1 MADRIVTYSK
11 DALRALSRC
20 PVDVSKRIRTKV
32 AQYARDPS
40 SLKAN
45 VKALQ
50 GEAGIYRLRVGD
62 WRVVFSE
69 NFEVVA
75 VIKIASRGS
84 VY

>member
-1 MADRIVTYSK
+1 MAERIVTYSK
-11 DALRALSRC
+11 DALRTLSRC
-20 PVDVSKRIRTKV
+20 PVDVSKRIRAKV
-32 AQYARDPS
+32 AQYARDPK

-50 GEAGIYRLRVGD
+50 GELGFYRLRIDD

-69 NFEVVA
+69 DFEVVA

-84 VY
+84 IY

>member
-1 MADRIVTYSK
+1 MPDRAVTYSK

-20 PVDVSKRIRTKV
+20 PANVSKRIRAKV
-32 AQYARDPS
+32 AQYARDPE

-50 GEAGIYRLRVGD
+50 GEAGFYRLRVGD

-69 NFEVVA
+69 NFEIVA
-75 VIKIASRGS
+75 VIKIAPRGS

>member
-1 MADRIVTYSK
+1 MVTYSK
-11 DALRALSRC
+11 DVLRTLSRC
-20 PVDVSKRIRTKV
+20 PVNVSKRIRSKM
-32 AQYARDPS
+32 AQYAGDPE
-40 SLKAN
+40 SLQAN

-50 GEAGIYRLRVGD
+50 GELGFYRLRVGD